1 MTLSFSKQTIEFFS
15 SSQFVIDA
23 YHAQG
28 NVGTPSLDWTLE
40 YLYGKDA
47 RIVEKVE
54 LGEPV
59 KTTLSK
65 WD

>member
-1 MTLSFSKQTIEFFS
+1 MTLILGKKAIEYLNEQ
-15 SSQFVIDA
+15 QFVINA

-28 NVGTPSLDWTLE
+28 NTGIPPLEWTLG

-54 LGEPV
+54 LGEI
-59 KTTLSK
+59 KITSSK
-65 WD
+65 WG